1 MSDKQTASIWSNL
14 LASRARRAPCPFP
27 LPPLP
32 YEAIQ
37 PHPHQPRRP
46 TYSAPRTHTRKS
58 DQKKMSYITEE
69 GKAGLKK
76 YTYKGEDRSLL
87 YKHVLSPWADFC
99 VRRLTPLTV
108 A

>member
-1 MSDKQTASIWSNL
+1 MST
-14 LASRARRAPCPFP
+14 
-27 LPPLP
+27 
-32 YEAIQ
+32 
-37 PHPHQPRRP
+37 
-46 TYSAPRTHTRKS
+46 
-58 DQKKMSYITEE
+58 SYITEE

-76 YTYKGEDRSLL
+76 YTYRGEDRSLL